1 MFIPGLG
8 FVVMVEVA
16 ERQRHPAQELINTQE
31 VSVEDSEDNFR
42 CVALARDPSEPL
54 ILLAHSFTI
63 KLLCHTVHTAPST
76 PRSP

>member
-1 MFIPGLG
+1 MNKERSDTYIIHTRLFIPGLG

-16 ERQRHPAQELINTQE
+16 ERQRHPAQELINTEE

-54 ILLAHSFTI
+54 IL
-63 KLLCHTVHTAPST
+63 
-76 PRSP
+76 

>member
-16 ERQRHPAQELINTQE
+16 ERQRHSAQELVNTQE

-54 ILLAHSFTI
+54 IS
-63 KLLCHTVHTAPST
+63 
-76 PRSP
+76 

>member
-16 ERQRHPAQELINTQE
+16 ERQRHSAQELVNTQE
-31 VSVEDSEDNFR
+31 VSVEDSEDNLR

-54 ILLAHSFTI
+54 IF
-63 KLLCHTVHTAPST
+63 
-76 PRSP
+76 